1 MNGKCRF
8 TSRKWHTLEELLL
21 KLSLCDLDLNS
32 LVNLLCVSF
41 LVIGVVFDCCWEE
54 CVNEGSL
61 SQPGL
66 ASNLIY
72 VNIYPTIERAGSQM
86 LTMIVKAAPLFAT
99 ILWRW
104 LGLQTSL
111 AVVQGVDDIK
121 LRGDTHRFA
130 IPIGDALSD
139 VGGAIVRGSVAS
151 LVRSGFSTGRY
162 RYRDEQNGVL
172 RRKSRVQQVVLRS
185 GGCSGNNFPWKF

>member
-1 MNGKCRF
+1 
-8 TSRKWHTLEELLL
+8 
-21 KLSLCDLDLNS
+21 
-32 LVNLLCVSF
+32 
-41 LVIGVVFDCCWEE
+41 
-54 CVNEGSL
+54 
-61 SQPGL
+61 
-66 ASNLIY
+66 
-72 VNIYPTIERAGSQM
+72 M
-86 LTMIVKAAPLFAT
+86 LTMIVKAAPLLAT

-104 LGLQTSL
+104 LGLESL
-111 AVVQGVDDIK
+111 IHVQEAVVQGAEDIK

-139 VGGAIVRGSVAS
+139 VGGAIVRESVAS

-162 RYRDEQNGVL
+162 RYGDEQDGVL

>member
-1 MNGKCRF
+1 
-8 TSRKWHTLEELLL
+8 
-21 KLSLCDLDLNS
+21 
-32 LVNLLCVSF
+32 
-41 LVIGVVFDCCWEE
+41 
-54 CVNEGSL
+54 
-61 SQPGL
+61 
-66 ASNLIY
+66 
-72 VNIYPTIERAGSQM
+72 M
-86 LTMIVKAAPLFAT
+86 LTMIVKAAPLLAT

-104 LGLQTSL
+104 LGLESL
-111 AVVQGVDDIK
+111 IHVQEAVVQGVEDIK

-162 RYRDEQNGVL
+162 RYRDEQDGVL